1 MHDLFRAEAIAHRER
16 RLAGE
21 VVLAAPA
28 TGAMIG
34 WILLGIL
41 VLLAAIAVNA
51 SYAKR
56 VTVRGVVTPE
66 GALVRIVA
74 PMDGYVRLVSAAEM
88 ETVASGETLAVV
100 ASGIHTDAGAAGQQ
114 MASLLAEEAAAAAAG
129 GEAALSS
136 LETDLQRFRRH
147 RQASAREHQEM
158 RRQIDLLGER
168 RRLAEADLGR
178 SEEVARRGFMSARDL
193 DGRRTALNEIDR
205 EISQLRQASEA
216 ISRDLADA
224 DAELGDLPAR
234 IEGARANARAAHAQV
249 LQRQVVNDANRE
261 SSVVSPV
268 AGAITAVFVGPGQ
281 TLRAGEL
288 IAAVVP
294 SGSQLCVDLFV
305 PSRAAGFVRA
315 GQRVRVRYDAFP
327 FERFGS
333 GQGVIASV
341 SRSVL
346 LPDEAATR
354 GVEVGEP
361 VFRARVR
368 LDAQSVPAYGERIP
382 LQPGMAVAADIVV
395 DRRSLAQ
402 WLLDPIYAV
411 ARR

>member
-16 RLAGE
+16 RLAGD
-21 VVLAAPA
+21 VILAAPA

-34 WILLGIL
+34 WILLGL
-41 VLLAAIAVNA
+41 VTLLAIIAMSA

-56 VTVRGVVTPE
+56 ETVRGVVAPE
-66 GALVRIVA
+66 GGLVRIVA
-74 PMDGYVRLVSAAEM
+74 PMDGYVRLVNAEEM

-100 ASGIHTDAGAAGQQ
+100 ASGVHTGAGAAGEQ
-114 MASLLAEEAAAAAAG
+114 MASLLVEEAGAAAAG

-136 LETDLQRFRRH
+136 LETDQQRH
-147 RQASAREHQEM
+147 RGRRQALAREREET
-158 RRQIDLLGER
+158 RRQIDLLGQR
-168 RRLAEADLGR
+168 RRLAEVDLGR
-178 SEEVARRGFMSARDL
+178 SEEIARRGFMSGRDL
-193 DGRRTALNEIDR
+193 DGRRAALIEIDR
-205 EISQLRQASEA
+205 ESSQLRQASQA
-216 ISRDLADA
+216 ISRELADA
-224 DAELGDLPAR
+224 DAELAGLPAR
-234 IEGARANARAAHAQV
+234 IEAARANARAAHAQV

-268 AGAITAVFVGPGQ
+268 AGAIVAVFVGQGQ
-281 TLRAGEL
+281 TVRAGEP
-288 IAAVVP
+288 IAAMVP
-294 SGSQLCVDLFV
+294 GGSRLCVELFV

-315 GQRVRVRYDAFP
+315 GQRVRIRYDAFP
-327 FERFGS
+327 FQRFGS

-346 LPDEAATR
+346 LPNEAATR

-368 LDAQSVPAYGERIP
+368 LDAQSVAAYGERIP
-382 LQPGMAVAADIVV
+382 LQPGMALAADIVV

-411 ARR
+411 AKR